1 MGRRPRVVIALAAL
15 LLVLAALVIVPRVR
29 RFIAIDT
36 YLDHG
41 GAWDYERSVCDGAR
55 TSRLPSGGHA
65 DVVQCLD
72 VRSDPTAPSL
82 LLPLPADDP
91 FDASDQKRFVTDA
104 GQPRWN
110 LGLMALLGVLLFL
123 AERRVK
129 SIIVGGV
136 LLVDLVV
143 ATVVHHSKLR
153 RLGFPDAFRRRLAA
167 ISYLA
172 GVLVLMV
179 VAGVALK
186 GR

>member
-1 MGRRPRVVIALAAL
+1 MNAVSATEHALHGFPAGGMPMLSNVLMYGAIPPL
-15 LLVLAALVIVPRVR
+15 LLYFYLFR
-29 RFIAIDT
+29 RTI
-36 YLDHG
+36 H
-41 GAWDYERSVCDGAR
+41 
-55 TSRLPSGGHA
+55 
-65 DVVQCLD
+65 
-72 VRSDPTAPSL
+72 L
-82 LLPLPADDP
+82 L
-91 FDASDQKRFVTDA
+91 DASDQKRFVTDA

-123 AERRVK
+123 AERRVT